1 MKTTQADATA
11 DRRFDHSLRSRH
23 LDAVENVSARTQA
36 QLHIRLH
43 AAMSAPGTL
52 RARRPAWGVVAVF
65 LLVLVTVAGLQLR
78 APERPVRAQAVVAAD
93 ISADNDELLASLD
106 EAPDLYL
113 WLASDDASA
122 LVSE

>member
-1 MKTTQADATA
+1 
-11 DRRFDHSLRSRH
+11 
-23 LDAVENVSARTQA
+23 
-36 QLHIRLH
+36 
-43 AAMSAPGTL
+43 
-52 RARRPAWGVVAVF
+52 